1 MIGEIRGAGRA
12 DEIVILAA
20 HLDSWDLGT
29 GAIDDAA
36 GVGIV
41 LETAAQIIR
50 SGKKPARTIR
60 ILLAA
65 DEEFGLFGAKAYAEK
80 YMANLQKHV
89 VGMEADFGD
98 GKVWRIST
106 LFPDDR
112 LEIATAIHALLEP
125 LGIEMGDNETGN
137 GADISPFKK
146 LGMPVISLGQD
157 GTDYFDYHHTAND
170 TLDKVDP
177 DNLRQVVA
185 AFVTTVW
192 LAASGDVDFGFR
204 EPEEETKP

>member
-1 MIGEIRGAGRA
+1 
-12 DEIVILAA
+12 LAA

-29 GAIDDAA
+29 GAIDDAT

-41 LETAAQIIR
+41 LETLSQIIR

-60 ILLAA
+60 VLLAA
-65 DEEFGLFGAKAYAEK
+65 NEEFGLSGAKAYAEK
-80 YMANLQKHV
+80 YMADLHKHV
-89 VGMEADFGD
+89 VGMEADSGD
-98 GKVWRIST
+98 GKVWRFST

-112 LEIATAIHALLEP
+112 LEIATALHAPLEP
-125 LGIEMGDNETGN
+125 LGIESGDNETGN
-137 GADISPFKK
+137 GADISEFKK

-157 GTDYFDYHHTAND
+157 GADYFDYHHTASD

-185 AFVTTVW
+185 AFVTMTW
-192 LAASGDVDFGFR
+192 LAASGDTDFGFR
-204 EPEEETKP
+204 DPEEETKP